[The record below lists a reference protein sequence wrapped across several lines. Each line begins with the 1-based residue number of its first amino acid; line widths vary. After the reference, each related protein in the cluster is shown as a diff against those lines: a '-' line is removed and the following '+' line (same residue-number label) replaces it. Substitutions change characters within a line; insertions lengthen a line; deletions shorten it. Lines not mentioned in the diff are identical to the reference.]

1 MHGNAGEL
9 RASEEIAHARVAAR
23 GVDVERLERIGTLA
37 QPRGHGVESDQGSR
51 GRHEARWCVD
61 RGQGGGAHSTVA
73 RTTRRMPESAAIPT
87 TPSFAMPLIA
97 DDLRQFI
104 ESMLFALATLLP
116 IVNPLGAAPLYL
128 AKTVDLTA
136 NEHAG
141 LASRVAINC
150 FLLLVSSLLIGA
162 YVLDFFGISVP
173 VVQVAGGLL
182 VCSLAWSLLHQPDE
196 PLEWVQDAATPVKRP
211 DLRTRAFYPL
221 TMPLIVGPGSIS
233 VAITLGANQSHALR
247 PLVVN
252 TLGHVVG
259 ASLVALTIF
268 VTLRYAEPIL
278 RRFGPTGTAVI
289 LRLSAFILLCIGVQ
303 IVWNGAS
310 ALWQAFR

>member
-1 MHGNAGEL
+1 
-9 RASEEIAHARVAAR
+9 
-23 GVDVERLERIGTLA
+23 
-37 QPRGHGVESDQGSR
+37 
-51 GRHEARWCVD
+51 
-61 RGQGGGAHSTVA
+61 
-73 RTTRRMPESAAIPT
+73 MPA
-87 TPSFAMPLIA
+87 LA
-97 DDLRQFI
+97 DDLRQFL
-104 ESMLFALATLLP
+104 ESMLLALATLLP

-128 AKTVDLTA
+128 AKTVDLTKS
-136 NEHAG
+136 EHAG

-150 FLLLVSSLLIGA
+150 FLLLIASLLIGA

-196 PLEWVQDAATPVKRP
+196 PLDGVQDVASPVKRP

-233 VAITLGANQSHALR
+233 VAITLGANQSHAFR

-252 TLGHVVG
+252 TLGHVL
-259 ASLVALTIF
+259 AAFLVAVTIF
-268 VTLRYAEPIL
+268 VTLRYAEAIL

-303 IVWNGAS
+303 IIWNGVS